1 MKRYLLIVVLCLF
14 GFTYGTSLAQS
25 ETIRFKSE
33 DGLEMAADL
42 YFNHPKTAPFIV
54 LFHQA
59 NWSRGEYAEIAPR
72 LNSMG
77 YNCMAVDLRSG
88 NSVNDVSNITK
99 QNALKAMKETQ
110 YVDAIP
116 DMLAAVDYAIK
127 NYAQGKLIAWGSSYS
142 ASLALKLCGDYK
154 DKIDAVLAFS
164 PGEYFTSQGKA
175 RDYITSSA
183 TNITQ
188 PAFIA
193 SARDEKN
200 NWWGIYVAIPSGK
213 KTYFLPQSVG
223 NHGAKA
229 LWSKYPDAD
238 SYWKAVSDFLT
249 SI

>member
-1 MKRYLLIVVLCLF
+1 MKHYLLIMVLF
-14 GFTYGTSLAQS
+14 FSGISYGETLVQS
-25 ETIRFKSE
+25 ETIRFKSN
-33 DGLEMAADL
+33 DGLEMAAEL
-42 YFNHPKTAPFIV
+42 YLSHPKSALFII

-88 NSVNDVSNITK
+88 GSINDIPNITR

-116 DMLAAVDYAIK
+116 DMLAAIDYARK
-127 NYAQGKLIAWGSSYS
+127 NYAHGKLVVWGSSYS
-142 ASLALKLCGDYK
+142 AALGLKLCGDNR
-154 DKIDAVLAFS
+154 DKIDAVVAFS
-164 PGEYFTSQGKA
+164 PGEYFSSQGKA

-183 TNITQ
+183 INITQ
-188 PAFIA
+188 PAFIS

-200 NWWGIYVAIPSGK
+200 NWWGIYVAIPSDRK
-213 KTYFLPQSVG
+213 QYFLPESVG
-223 NHGAKA
+223 NHGSRA
-229 LWSKYPDAD
+229 LWSQYSDAKG
-238 SYWKAVSDFLT
+238 YWKSVSEFLA

>member
-14 GFTYGTSLAQS
+14 GSSYGGSLAQS
-25 ETIRFKSE
+25 ETIRFKST

-42 YFNHPKTAPFIV
+42 YFSHPKSAPFII

-59 NWSRGEYAEIAPR
+59 NWSRGEYAEIAPK

-88 NSVNDVSNITK
+88 GSINDVSNITK

-110 YVDAIP
+110 YVDAVP
-116 DMLAAVDYAIK
+116 DMLAAIDYAKK
-127 NYAQGKLIAWGSSYS
+127 NYAEGKVIVWGSSYS
-142 ASLALKLCGDYK
+142 AALSLKLCGDYRE
-154 DKIDAVLAFS
+154 KIDAVLAFS
-164 PGEYFTSQGKA
+164 PGEYFASQGKP

-183 TNITQ
+183 GSITQ

-200 NWWGIYVAIPSGK
+200 NWWGIYVAIPSDK
-213 KTYFLPQSVG
+213 KSFFLPPSVG
-223 NHGAKA
+223 NHGSRA

-238 SYWKAVSDFLT
+238 SYWKAVSEFLT